1 VTTVAVKTK
10 EQFKITGGVMDA
22 KWNNVVDNVAVRI
35 GMVVVGFS
43 VWLAVSYGL
52 LSA

>member
-1 VTTVAVKTK
+1 MGVLQDAVLYP
-10 EQFKITGGVMDA
+10 EAIMDP
-22 KWNNVVDNVAVRI
+22 KWNTIVDNIAVRI